1 MFTWPSQCAVFQVAI
16 NYLLGNIGNDIGKTG
31 GIVDLGGGSVQMAYA
46 ISDEAAKNAPEPAEG
61 EDENVKELNLF
72 GNEYNLYVHR
82 YVYICTC
89 WEYIMLLQYKWSKY
103 LNIPV

>member
-1 MFTWPSQCAVFQVAI
+1 
-16 NYLLGNIGNDIGKTG
+16 
-31 GIVDLGGGSVQMAYA
+31 MAYA

-82 YVYICTC
+82 YVYI
-89 WEYIMLLQYKWSKY
+89 
-103 LNIPV
+103 